1 VAIMKAVQPAAAS
14 KAGTRTNETRTNSG
28 TVRVVKQR
36 RVRRGLPPLDLRT
49 PSGRRQLPY

>member
-1 VAIMKAVQPAAAS
+1 MKAVQPAAAS